1 MGTKGT
7 TGRMSALG
15 PVAAAVCAIP
25 LFLALSA
32 DGAGPAVERMRVR
45 GVISDPR
52 RRMPVLVLEDVKT
65 GRKIL
70 PLWIG
75 ASEAKAILMALRHV
89 SAPRPMTH
97 DLLRN
102 LLRDLK
108 ARVLRITI
116 TELRENTFIAA
127 MTLRAGDK
135 ILRVDSRPSDAVALA
150 LRTDA
155 PIFVATG
162 VLARAG
168 HIQPEDGSMTSVVP
182 GYGLSVQEITGE
194 LLPHFRGARIGS
206 ILITHVRLE
215 SRGARDGL
223 KRGDVVLQVNDLS
236 VRGLK
241 NFMHLM
247 RSARSRNEAVRL
259 SIHRGENRL
268 GLTLSRP

>member
-1 MGTKGT
+1 
-7 TGRMSALG
+7 MSALR
-15 PVAAAVCAIP
+15 PTAAAVCAIP

-32 DGAGPAVERMRVR
+32 DGAEPALEQMKVR
-45 GVISDPR
+45 GVISDPQR
-52 RRMPVLVLEDVKT
+52 RTPVLLLEDVKT
-65 GRKIL
+65 GRKVL

-75 ASEAKAILMALRHV
+75 ASEANAILIALRHKRV
-89 SAPRPMTH
+89 PRPMTH

-108 ARVLRITI
+108 TRVLRITI

-155 PIFVATG
+155 PIFVSAG

-168 HIQPEDGSMTSVVP
+168 HILPRGGSLTSEVQ

-194 LLPHFRGARIGS
+194 LLPHFRGARPGS
-206 ILITHVRLE
+206 ILIANVRLE

-259 SIHRGENRL
+259 SIHRGGNRL
-268 GLTLSRP
+268 RLTLSIQ